1 MAQVYVWDFS
11 STTAMA
17 QSVCDGASKTP
28 GYAINVRKFAKFAKH
43 NAECKLQGVTFLPL
57 VMEVHGTMSR
67 TVHSAAEMLA
77 EYGTTSGVPNPSSKQ
92 DLLNQLAVALQKGQM
107 LLMHQ
112 GVTKLRHAQ
121 RLKAFK

>member
-1 MAQVYVWDFS
+1 
-11 STTAMA
+11 
-17 QSVCDGASKTP
+17 
-28 GYAINVRKFAKFAKH
+28 
-43 NAECKLQGVTFLPL
+43 
-57 VMEVHGTMSR
+57 MEVHGTMSR

-77 EYGTTSGVPNPSSKQ
+77 EYGATSGAPSPPSKQ
-92 DLLNQLAVALQKGQM
+92 DILNQLAVALQKGQM